1 MDREMTDRA
10 SKRMLQIMEFYHE
23 QLFKEERMALI
34 DINDVEFRLL
44 FRLSTAPMLS
54 MSTLGDLLLVSKSH
68 VTKLVDALND
78 AGLVQRHANLQDR
91 RVINI
96 SITEKGQKKL
106 DFLKNRIQE
115 QIKMLI
121 SNLQPGELEK
131 ICTST
136 EIFLEIVSKIR

>member
-1 MDREMTDRA
+1 
-10 SKRMLQIMEFYHE
+10 
-23 QLFKEERMALI
+23 
-34 DINDVEFRLL
+34 
-44 FRLSTAPMLS
+44 

-78 AGLVQRHANLQDR
+78 AGLVERHANLQDR

-96 SITEKGQKKL
+96 SITEKGQIKL
-106 DFLKNRIQE
+106 DSLKNRIQE

-121 SNLQPGELEK
+121 SNLQPSELEN

-136 EIFLEIVSKIR
+136 ETFLGIVSKIR